1 MSTSRRFIS
10 RGQFP
15 SCLRTNPR
23 SSLLTRHGFNISKDQ
38 WQKMADNT
46 PKQPIT
52 IPARSSID
60 SRPYPITSRTPS
72 GGRLGPAPSPSPS
85 TSHRQSFTDQLRG
98 MPPSPR
104 TNRHLS
110 FSQAQM
116 QELLNNPP
124 TAGSADPA
132 FAGRD
137 WQHINVGELVNPKD
151 LRFVELDT
159 SVEDA
164 TNVGIQMS

>member
-1 MSTSRRFIS
+1 
-10 RGQFP
+10 
-15 SCLRTNPR
+15 
-23 SSLLTRHGFNISKDQ
+23 
-38 WQKMADNT
+38 
-46 PKQPIT
+46 
-52 IPARSSID
+52 
-60 SRPYPITSRTPS
+60 
-72 GGRLGPAPSPSPS
+72 
-85 TSHRQSFTDQLRG
+85 

-104 TNRHLS
+104 ATRHLS

-137 WQHINVGELVNPKD
+137 WQHISVGELVNPKD
-151 LRFVELDT
+151 LRFVELET

-164 TNVGIQMS
+164 TNVGGHRGAWRW

>member
-1 MSTSRRFIS
+1 
-10 RGQFP
+10 
-15 SCLRTNPR
+15 
-23 SSLLTRHGFNISKDQ
+23 
-38 WQKMADNT
+38 
-46 PKQPIT
+46 
-52 IPARSSID
+52 
-60 SRPYPITSRTPS
+60 
-72 GGRLGPAPSPSPS
+72 
-85 TSHRQSFTDQLRG
+85 

-104 TNRHLS
+104 THRHLS

-137 WQHINVGELVNPKD
+137 WHCITVGELVDRAN
-151 LRFVELDT
+151 LRFVEWNT

-164 TNVGIQMS
+164 TNVSPRVLAVPIGVGMLICAAGPD

>member
-1 MSTSRRFIS
+1 
-10 RGQFP
+10 
-15 SCLRTNPR
+15 
-23 SSLLTRHGFNISKDQ
+23 
-38 WQKMADNT
+38 MADNT
-46 PKQPIT
+46 PKQSIN
-52 IPARSSID
+52 IPGRSSID
-60 SRPYPITSRTPS
+60 SRPYPIPSRTPS
-72 GGRLGPAPSPSPS
+72 GGRLVQAPSPS

-151 LRFVELDT
+151 LRFVELST

-164 TNVGIQMS
+164 TNVGIQCLEFQALAF

>member
-1 MSTSRRFIS
+1 
-10 RGQFP
+10 
-15 SCLRTNPR
+15 
-23 SSLLTRHGFNISKDQ
+23 
-38 WQKMADNT
+38 
-46 PKQPIT
+46 
-52 IPARSSID
+52 
-60 SRPYPITSRTPS
+60 
-72 GGRLGPAPSPSPS
+72 
-85 TSHRQSFTDQLRG
+85 
-98 MPPSPR
+98 
-104 TNRHLS
+104 
-110 FSQAQM
+110 M

-164 TNVGIQMS
+164 TNVGIQCLDSQAFGVLTCARRFW